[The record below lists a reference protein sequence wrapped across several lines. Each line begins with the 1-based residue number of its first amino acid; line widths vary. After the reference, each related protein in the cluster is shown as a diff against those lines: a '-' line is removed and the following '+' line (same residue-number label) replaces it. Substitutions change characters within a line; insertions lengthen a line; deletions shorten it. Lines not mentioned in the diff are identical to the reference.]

1 MRRNFLY
8 NYLSVSLKVIHVVLS
23 IFQWLLSIIWF
34 IVLNVNTM
42 NVRRNIPD
50 LKWTLHYYIRTMRI
64 RLFYYI
70 IICILILTN
79 ASFSHG
85 QWTKIRGIVT
95 DAVTKEPLPFVNISF
110 PGTNIGCITDFNG
123 EYYIE
128 TRMPGDSLMA
138 SYVGY
143 HVSVSPVKKHV

>member
-1 MRRNFLY
+1 
-8 NYLSVSLKVIHVVLS
+8 
-23 IFQWLLSIIWF
+23 
-34 IVLNVNTM
+34 
-42 NVRRNIPD
+42 
-50 LKWTLHYYIRTMRI
+50 MRI

-143 HVSVSPVKKHV
+143 HVSVSPVKKHVFQVMDFSLTPKDIQIDEIVVHAGENPANILFRKLVKNKENNNET